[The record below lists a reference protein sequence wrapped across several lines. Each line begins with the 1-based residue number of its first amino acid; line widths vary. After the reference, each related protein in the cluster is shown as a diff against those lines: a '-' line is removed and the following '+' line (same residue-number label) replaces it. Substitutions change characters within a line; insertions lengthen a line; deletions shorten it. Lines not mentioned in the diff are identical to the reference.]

1 MENSHHQRG
10 FAAQDYFRIEM
21 FEQNEI
27 ELSPPLSPSSPAFE
41 SRLVPSPSKANKGVY
56 TPVFTLGFHLLLDQT
71 DYAAGIQRHC
81 IKQIMHIF
89 KGGGFSF
96 AQLAEN

>member
-1 MENSHHQRG
+1 MENSHHQHG

-21 FEQNEI
+21 FEQNES
-27 ELSPPLSPSSPAFE
+27 ELSPPLSPSSPTFA
-41 SRLVPSPSKANKGVY
+41 SRLVPSPSKVNKGVY
-56 TPVFTLGFHLLLDQT
+56 TRVFTLGFHLLLDQT